1 MSDAHEP
8 APPRQAPPYQPPP
21 PRPKRRVGKI
31 VAIVAGAMI
40 LTLIVLIGGIFLLVN
55 ESTEDAQ
62 KVSDDFVAAVQ
73 ANDGAR
79 AYGLTG
85 PAFREATTQAQLSEL
100 IGQLSSLVAKDK
112 VSPSGKAINA
122 STESGK
128 IAVFTYALK
137 GNARGNVFFK
147 TQMRDE
153 DDGWKVMNFRS
164 SESPLDTDVE

>member
-8 APPRQAPPYQPPP
+8 APQQQAPPYQPPP

-31 VAIVAGAMI
+31 IAIVAGAMI

-55 ESTEDAQ
+55 ESTGDAQ
-62 KVSDDFVAAVQ
+62 KVSDDFIAAVQ

-85 PAFREATTQAQLSEL
+85 PAFREATTEAQLSEL
-100 IGQLSSLVAKDK
+100 LGQISPLVAKDK

-122 STESGK
+122 STNNGK
-128 IAVFTYALK
+128 IAVFTYQLK
-137 GNARGNVFFK
+137 GNNRADVYFK
-147 TQMRDE
+147 TQIRDE

-164 SESPLDTDVE
+164 SETELDTDVE